1 MIALIGQYKVETY
14 ASWTSRVDEDCKIN
28 LSQPL
33 IIRNSE
39 TNLISVNFDKR
50 LQAVL
55 REVKYLK
62 FMNEETIP
70 ESAAQVRFSL
80 KAIFFFLIIFQ
91 LFERH
96 DTLRLWVSSL
106 DQIIRWYNKIRT
118 TVLPVELP
126 LIEQQM
132 DEIDAQ
138 LKGAETDLNWSSDV
152 LEYINKTYEMI
163 KDMEQ
168 RLQQAKDNVT
178 KMNAIMETW
187 AESPLFVR
195 KVETKVLGLLSLND
209 RKDRVKSRYD
219 MITKNGEEIH
229 QLIQQNAG
237 FFKVK
242 I

>member
-1 MIALIGQYKVETY
+1 M
-14 ASWTSRVDEDCKIN
+14 
-28 LSQPL
+28 
-33 IIRNSE
+33 
-39 TNLISVNFDKR
+39 
-50 LQAVL
+50 
-55 REVKYLK
+55 
-62 FMNEETIP
+62 
-70 ESAAQVRFSL
+70 
-80 KAIFFFLIIFQ
+80 
-91 LFERH
+91 
-96 DTLRLWVSSL
+96 
-106 DQIIRWYNKIRT
+106 
-118 TVLPVELP
+118 PVELP

-178 KMNAIMETW
+178 KMNGIMETW

-237 FFKVK
+237 FFKVNVRGFSLNSSCFF
-242 I
+242 IILVFLGGNGLGRME

>member
-1 MIALIGQYKVETY
+1 
-14 ASWTSRVDEDCKIN
+14 
-28 LSQPL
+28 
-33 IIRNSE
+33 
-39 TNLISVNFDKR
+39 
-50 LQAVL
+50 
-55 REVKYLK
+55 
-62 FMNEETIP
+62 
-70 ESAAQVRFSL
+70 
-80 KAIFFFLIIFQ
+80 
-91 LFERH
+91 
-96 DTLRLWVSSL
+96 
-106 DQIIRWYNKIRT
+106 
-118 TVLPVELP
+118 
-126 LIEQQM
+126 M

-178 KMNAIMETW
+178 KMNGIMETW

-237 FFKVK
+237 FFKVNIRFCLLRQVRGK
-242 I
+242 NTCLAGWVIQPT

>member
-1 MIALIGQYKVETY
+1 M
-14 ASWTSRVDEDCKIN
+14 
-28 LSQPL
+28 
-33 IIRNSE
+33 
-39 TNLISVNFDKR
+39 
-50 LQAVL
+50 
-55 REVKYLK
+55 
-62 FMNEETIP
+62 
-70 ESAAQVRFSL
+70 
-80 KAIFFFLIIFQ
+80 
-91 LFERH
+91 
-96 DTLRLWVSSL
+96 
-106 DQIIRWYNKIRT
+106 
-118 TVLPVELP
+118 PVELP

-178 KMNAIMETW
+178 KMNGIMETW

-237 FFKVK
+237 FFKVNVRFFS
-242 I
+242 

>member
-1 MIALIGQYKVETY
+1 
-14 ASWTSRVDEDCKIN
+14 
-28 LSQPL
+28 
-33 IIRNSE
+33 
-39 TNLISVNFDKR
+39 
-50 LQAVL
+50 
-55 REVKYLK
+55 
-62 FMNEETIP
+62 
-70 ESAAQVRFSL
+70 
-80 KAIFFFLIIFQ
+80 
-91 LFERH
+91 
-96 DTLRLWVSSL
+96 
-106 DQIIRWYNKIRT
+106 
-118 TVLPVELP
+118 
-126 LIEQQM
+126 M

-178 KMNAIMETW
+178 KMNGIMETW

-237 FFKVK
+237 FFKVNVRCVFSQDK
-242 I
+242 YVEWLRVGLDESSNLRNFTILTSQMIRAHLI

>member
-1 MIALIGQYKVETY
+1 M
-14 ASWTSRVDEDCKIN
+14 
-28 LSQPL
+28 
-33 IIRNSE
+33 
-39 TNLISVNFDKR
+39 
-50 LQAVL
+50 
-55 REVKYLK
+55 
-62 FMNEETIP
+62 
-70 ESAAQVRFSL
+70 
-80 KAIFFFLIIFQ
+80 
-91 LFERH
+91 
-96 DTLRLWVSSL
+96 
-106 DQIIRWYNKIRT
+106 
-118 TVLPVELP
+118 PVELP